1 MFAAAETVKR
11 RRPYVIVGP
20 DGKDYTAV
28 YTQQPDGSFRITGCS
43 LRCFHFA
50 EHLSACPSRDGLINR
65 AAGKASSSALI
76 GPSSLTHQFAHRQVR
91 KPTRVRPV
99 SIVCQDPPP

>member
-11 RRPYVIVGP
+11 RRPYVIVRP

-43 LRCFHFA
+43 LRA
-50 EHLSACPSRDGLINR
+50 STSLS
-65 AAGKASSSALI
+65 
-76 GPSSLTHQFAHRQVR
+76 T
-91 KPTRVRPV
+91 
-99 SIVCQDPPP
+99 